1 MAAAGEHR
9 DHRSHHGL
17 YHDFHSE
24 RLLRADRESRDRS
37 YGIRDRRVGVRFR
50 IGVAAP
56 AILRA
61 LSRISHYDRPE
72 RSFHQEDCLSEYHQY
87 RRSGQRAR
95 RIAVTDRNQPRPT
108 TFIYAAHSISSGVL
122 RSREAAIVA
131 LCPVCRYY
139 NSRTGLRRIHGD
151 GLVDSTLSAAGLI
164 LSSMEHIIRQYSLEA
179 GALEAQ
185 YIEEYFT
192 EFRGKKTAEEIID
205 RLKDR
210 EHLILVSMAPS
221 NDDGTLSPVAYK
233 IGHELRS
240 QETNIQLSD
249 LVSQLREVV
258 DFSNRKIFYSWIG
271 GTRQEW
277 RGQGR
282 YRALTEQQEDWA
294 HAHGYHELVV
304 KTKNRFYPMRATLDH
319 LNFDVIKFQRH
330 LRDNRESKVYLS
342 KKIAAEVLN
351 QHRTTRSVVEAA

>member
-1 MAAAGEHR
+1 M
-9 DHRSHHGL
+9 
-17 YHDFHSE
+17 
-24 RLLRADRESRDRS
+24 
-37 YGIRDRRVGVRFR
+37 
-50 IGVAAP
+50 P
-56 AILRA
+56 
-61 LSRISHYDRPE
+61 LS
-72 RSFHQEDCLSEYHQY
+72 L
-87 RRSGQRAR
+87 
-95 RIAVTDRNQPRPT
+95 T
-108 TFIYAAHSISSGVL
+108 
-122 RSREAAIVA
+122 
-131 LCPVCRYY
+131 
-139 NSRTGLRRIHGD
+139 
-151 GLVDSTLSAAGLI
+151 
-164 LSSMEHIIRQYSLEA
+164 SMEHIIRQYSLEA

-192 EFRGKKTAEEIID
+192 EFREKKTAEEIIN

-221 NDDGTLSPVAYK
+221 DDDGALTPVAYK

-240 QETNIQLSD
+240 QETNIKLSD
-249 LVSQLREVV
+249 LVTQLREVV

-271 GTRQEW
+271 GTRQAW

-282 YRALTEQQEDWA
+282 YRALTEQQEEWA

-304 KTKNRFYPMRATLDH
+304 KTKNKFYPMRATLDH

-330 LRDNRESKVYLS
+330 LRDNCESKVYLS